1 MNTNEHIYKGETDS
15 QRTNLWLPGG
25 NDVGKG

>member
-15 QRTNLWLPGG
+15 QQTYGYQGG
-25 NDVGKG
+25 MMWGRDS